1 METTACIVFNR
12 VKSGTPYDR
21 KLKLYSEKYL
31 TKVVKKLE
39 EEEEY
44 EKCFILSEYIKE
56 RFNHE
61 LNYKNPII
69 QGFCL

>member
-12 VKSGTPYDR
+12 VISGTPYDR
-21 KLKLYSEKYL
+21 QLKLYSEKYL
-31 TKVVKKLE
+31 NKVIKYLE

-44 EKCFILSEYIKE
+44 EKCYILSEYIRE

-61 LNYKNPII
+61 LNYKTPII
-69 QGFCL
+69 

>member
-1 METTACIVFNR
+1 METTACLVCNR

-44 EKCFILSEYIKE
+44 EKCSILSEYIKE

-69 QGFCL
+69 

>member
-1 METTACIVFNR
+1 MKETISTACVVFNR
-12 VKSGTPYDR
+12 VNTGMPYDR
-21 KLKLYSEKYL
+21 KLKLYSKNYL
-31 TKVVKKLE
+31 KKVVTYLE

-44 EKCFILSEYIKE
+44 EKCSLLIEYIKI

-69 QGFCL
+69 Q

>member
-44 EKCFILSEYIKE
+44 EKCSFLSEYIKE

-69 QGFCL
+69 

>member
-31 TKVVKKLE
+31 IKVVKKLE

-44 EKCFILSEYIKE
+44 EKCSILSEYIKE

-69 QGFCL
+69 

>member
-1 METTACIVFNR
+1 METNAGIVYKR

-31 TKVVKKLE
+31 TKIVKELE
-39 EEEEY
+39 EEEQY
-44 EKCFILSEYIKE
+44 EKCYFLTEYIKE

-69 QGFCL
+69 

>member
-1 METTACIVFNR
+1 METNAGIVYQR

-31 TKVVKKLE
+31 AKIVKKLE
-39 EEEEY
+39 EEEQY
-44 EKCFILSEYIKE
+44 EKCSILSQYIKE

-61 LNYKNPII
+61 LNYKNPIV
-69 QGFCL
+69 

>member
-1 METTACIVFNR
+1 METIACIVFNR
-12 VKSGTPYDR
+12 VKSGTPYDIN
-21 KLKLYSEKYL
+21 LKVYSEKYL
-31 TKVVKKLE
+31 NKILKKLE

-61 LNYKNPII
+61 LNYKSPII
-69 QGFCL
+69 

>member
-1 METTACIVFNR
+1 METTASVVFNR

-31 TKVVKKLE
+31 IKVVKKLE

-44 EKCFILSEYIKE
+44 EKCSILSEYIKE

-69 QGFCL
+69 

>member
-1 METTACIVFNR
+1 METTACVVFNR
-12 VKSGTPYDR
+12 VKSGTPYDI

-31 TKVVKKLE
+31 IKVVKKLE

-44 EKCFILSEYIKE
+44 EKCSILSEYIKE

-69 QGFCL
+69 

>member
-44 EKCFILSEYIKE
+44 EKCSVLSKYIKE

-69 QGFCL
+69 

>member
-31 TKVVKKLE
+31 IKVVKKLE

-44 EKCFILSEYIKE
+44 EKCSILSGYIKE

-69 QGFCL
+69 

>member
-31 TKVVKKLE
+31 IKVVKKLE

-44 EKCFILSEYIKE
+44 EKCSILSEYIKE

-69 QGFCL
+69 Q

>member
-1 METTACIVFNR
+1 METTACVVFNR
-12 VKSGTPYDR
+12 VKSGAPYDR

-31 TKVVKKLE
+31 IKVVKKLE

-44 EKCFILSEYIKE
+44 EKCSILSEYIKE

-69 QGFCL
+69 

>member
-1 METTACIVFNR
+1 MKETISTACIVFNR
-12 VKSGTPYDR
+12 VNIGTPYDR
-21 KLKLYSEKYL
+21 KLKLYSKNYL
-31 TKVVKKLE
+31 KKVVKYLE

-44 EKCFILSEYIKE
+44 EKCYLLIEYIKF

-69 QGFCL
+69 

>member
-1 METTACIVFNR
+1 METTACVVFDR

-31 TKVVKKLE
+31 IKVVKKLE

-44 EKCFILSEYIKE
+44 EKCSILSEYIKE

-69 QGFCL
+69 

>member
-1 METTACIVFNR
+1 METTASVVFNR

-31 TKVVKKLE
+31 TKVVKYLE
-39 EEEEY
+39 VEEEY
-44 EKCFILSEYIKE
+44 EKCYILSEYIKE

-69 QGFCL
+69 